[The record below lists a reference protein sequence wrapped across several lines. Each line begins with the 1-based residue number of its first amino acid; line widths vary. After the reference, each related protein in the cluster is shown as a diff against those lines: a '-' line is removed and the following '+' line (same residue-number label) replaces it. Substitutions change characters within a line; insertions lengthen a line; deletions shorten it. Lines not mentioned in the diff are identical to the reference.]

1 MARRSLGLDD
11 DLYEYLLTQGTRE
24 TPVQQRLRE
33 ETRAKVRGAGMQI
46 GPDQA
51 QAMGLLVRL
60 IGARR
65 ALEIGTFTG
74 YSALAVALALP
85 VDGRLV
91 CCDVSAE
98 WTAIARRYWREA
110 GVEDKIELR
119 LAPALDTLAALRRD
133 GQDGAYDFA
142 FIDADKDSYDAYYEH
157 CLNLVRRGGLIAI
170 DNVLW
175 NGRVIDP
182 NDRSADTRALRALNA
197 KLKTDERIDLAML
210 AIGDGL
216 TLARIR

>member
-1 MARRSLGLDD
+1 MALQRPNQGRDP
-11 DLYEYLLTQGTRE
+11 LYDYLVAQGTRE
-24 TPVQQRLRE
+24 TEAQRRLRA
-33 ETRAKVRGAGMQI
+33 ETRTVRGAGMQI

-51 QAMGLLVRL
+51 QFLGFLIGL

-85 VDGRLV
+85 ADGRLV

-98 WTAIARRYWREA
+98 WTAIGQRYWQEA
-110 GVEDKIELR
+110 GVAAKIELR
-119 LAPALDTLAALRRD
+119 LAPALETLAALRRD
-133 GQDGAYDFA
+133 GADGTFDFA
-142 FIDADKDSYDAYYEH
+142 FIDADKDNYDAYYEA
-157 CLNLVRRGGLIAI
+157 CLQLVRRGGLIAI

-175 NGRVIDP
+175 SGRVLDTD
-182 NDRSADTRALRALNA
+182 DRTTDTRALRALNA
-197 KLKTDERIDLAML
+197 KLQADARIDLAML
-210 AIGDGL
+210 GIGDGL

>member
-1 MARRSLGLDD
+1 MRTTCAIAATPRPNRPSAWSGREDLNLRHPAPKAGALPDCATPRWFVPCADSGAPCQSRLGACNTLEPDPPASSPAPPREPIMARRSLGLDD

-91 CCDVSAE
+91 CCDVSDE
-98 WTAIARRYWREA
+98 WTAIARR
-110 GVEDKIELR
+110 
-119 LAPALDTLAALRRD
+119 
-133 GQDGAYDFA
+133 
-142 FIDADKDSYDAYYEH
+142 
-157 CLNLVRRGGLIAI
+157 
-170 DNVLW
+170 
-175 NGRVIDP
+175 
-182 NDRSADTRALRALNA
+182 
-197 KLKTDERIDLAML
+197 
-210 AIGDGL
+210 
-216 TLARIR
+216 